1 MTQVK
6 RRFRILAIKAI
17 FREEIMAYCVAYRRV
32 MAARFPELNNMSEQ
46 TRMSDLFHK
55 NDRTEHYTWKVHPS
69 PPPRCS
75 SRGGLGGAA
84 LCCRPVAATATL
96 EGSPS
101 SSLGAFPVGE
111 MLSPTA
117 RVDLRAAKRPV
128 GSVGSVVGTVRCGAH
143 PKLEHPRAG
152 KSDKG
157 GI

>member
-69 PPPRCS
+69 PP
-75 SRGGLGGAA
+75 
-84 LCCRPVAATATL
+84 
-96 EGSPS
+96 
-101 SSLGAFPVGE
+101 LGAPLVEGWAERRFAAGRWRLPRRLREAPAAHSERSLWARCFPQR
-111 MLSPTA
+111 L
-117 RVDLRAAKRPV
+117 
-128 GSVGSVVGTVRCGAH
+128 GS
-143 PKLEHPRAG
+143 
-152 KSDKG
+152 
-157 GI
+157 I

>member
-69 PPPRCS
+69 PPPSVLLSWRVGRS
-75 SRGGLGGAA
+75 GALLQAGGGYRDA
-84 LCCRPVAATATL
+84 
-96 EGSPS
+96 
-101 SSLGAFPVGE
+101 
-111 MLSPTA
+111 
-117 RVDLRAAKRPV
+117 
-128 GSVGSVVGTVRCGAH
+128 
-143 PKLEHPRAG
+143 
-152 KSDKG
+152 
-157 GI
+157 